1 MTAFVADTHGL
12 VWHLTDP
19 KRLGRGARRAFSAAD
34 AGRWLCHVPAITLVE
49 VSLLAERGRLRVG
62 LAQVLEALAGHA
74 GYAVLPLDIDQALA
88 FASLVSIRDPMD
100 RLVMAA
106 ARATGSRLVSNDQAL
121 SGHGIERI
129 WD

>member
-19 KRLGRGARRAFSAAD
+19 KRLGRGARRAFAAAD

-49 VSLLAERGRLRVG
+49 ICLLVERGRLRVG
-62 LAQVLEALAGHA
+62 LPQVLEALAGHS
-74 GYAVLPLDIDQALA
+74 GYAILPLDIEQALA
-88 FASLVSIRDPMD
+88 FAPLVSIRDPMD

-106 ARATGSRLVSNDQAL
+106 ARATGSRLVSRDEQL
-121 SGHGIERI
+121 SGHGVERI

>member
-1 MTAFVADTHGL
+1 VTAFVSDTHGL

-19 KRLGRGARRAFSAAD
+19 KRLGRGARRAFAAAD
-34 AGRWLCHVPAITLVE
+34 AGRWLCQVPAIALIE
-49 VSLLAERGRLRVG
+49 ISLLAERGRLRVG
-62 LAQVLEALAGHA
+62 LPQVLDGLAGHA
-74 GYAVLPLDIDQALA
+74 GYAILPLDVEQTLA

-106 ARATGSRLVSNDQAL
+106 AQATGSRLVSNDEAL
-121 SGHGIERI
+121 SGHGVERV

>member
-1 MTAFVADTHGL
+1 VTAFVADTHGL

-19 KRLGRGARRAFSAAD
+19 RRLGKGARRAFAAAD

-49 VSLLAERGRLRVG
+49 VSLLAERGRLRLGVP
-62 LAQVLEALAGHA
+62 QVLEALAAHA
-74 GYAVLPLDIDQALA
+74 GYAILPLDVEQAMA
-88 FASLVSIRDPMD
+88 FATLVAIRDPMD
-100 RLVMAA
+100 RLVLAA
-106 ARATGSRLVSNDQAL
+106 ARATGSRLVSSDQAL

>member
-1 MTAFVADTHGL
+1 MTAFVADTHSL

-19 KRLGRGARRAFSAAD
+19 KRLGRGARRAFSAVD
-34 AGRWLCHVPAITLVE
+34 AGRWLCHVPAIALVE

-62 LAQVLEALAGHA
+62 LAQVLEALAGHS
-74 GYAVLPLDIDQALA
+74 GYSILPLDIEQALA

-106 ARATGSRLVSNDQAL
+106 ARATGSRLVSNDQGL

>member
-1 MTAFVADTHGL
+1 VTAFVTDTHGL

-34 AGRWLCHVPAITLVE
+34 AGRWLCHVPAIALVE

-62 LAQVLEALAGHA
+62 LPQVLEALGGHS
-74 GYAVLPLDIDQALA
+74 GYALLPLDIEQALA

-121 SGHGIERI
+121 SGHGVERI

>member
-1 MTAFVADTHGL
+1 MTAFVADTRAL
-12 VWHLTDP
+12 VWQLTDP
-19 KRLGRGARRAFSAAD
+19 KRLGRGARRAFAAAD

-49 VSLLAERGRLRVG
+49 ISLLAERGRLRVG
-62 LAQVLEALAGHA
+62 LPQVLETLAGHS
-74 GYAVLPLDIDQALA
+74 GYAILSLDMEQALA

-106 ARATGSRLVSNDQAL
+106 ARATGARLVSNDEAL
-121 SGHGIERI
+121 SGHGVERI

>member
-1 MTAFVADTHGL
+1 MADTHGL

-19 KRLGRGARRAFSAAD
+19 KRLGKGARRAFAAAD

-49 VSLLAERGRLRVG
+49 VCLLAERGRLRVG
-62 LAQVLEALAGHA
+62 LPQVLEALAGHA
-74 GYAVLPLDIDQALA
+74 GYAILPLDIEQALA
-88 FASLVSIRDPMD
+88 FATLVAIRDPMD
-100 RLVMAA
+100 RLVVAA

-121 SGHGIERI
+121 SGQGVERI